1 MRGVS
6 RSFDEQ
12 FAVRIVVGNPYTS
25 LQDFAV
31 RVYDQNF
38 ETVEAKVSRP
48 IVRVP
53 PGDTRSVTVIVAFD
67 GAVNRKVRVCAEGL
81 FPGENNTAIRTQVCG
96 RFLGQHFTPQP

>member
-1 MRGVS
+1 MRGVA

-38 ETVEAKVSRP
+38 ELVEATISRP

-53 PGDTRSVTVIVAFD
+53 PGDTRAVTVIVSFD
-67 GAVNRKVRVCAEGL
+67 GAVNRKVRVCVEGS
-81 FPGENNTAIRTQVCG
+81 FPGDNNTAIRTQVCG
-96 RFLGQHFTPQP
+96 RFLGQHFTPPS